1 MYLIKRGGVIN
12 QNSNTA
18 YGGENSYC
26 PGGPTVAGG
35 CSVTYSG
42 NTGTTGSSNP
52 ANNPGGSYESSNP
65 GGGGVIPGL
74 PGSTLS
80 GQTVYSAEKLNP
92 YTPASILELGW
103 VEANEYYIIAAVVA
117 VIVIIVIVA
126 VGRA

>member
-1 MYLIKRGGVIN
+1 MVRLIYSGGAIT
-12 QNSNTA
+12 QNSDTSF
-18 YGGENSYC
+18 GGENSYC
-26 PGGPTVAGG
+26 PGGPTVQGG
-35 CSVTYSG
+35 CAVTYSG

-80 GQTVYSAEKLNP
+80 GQDVYSAEQLNP

-103 VEANEYYIIAAVVA
+103 IEANEYYIIAAVVVV
-117 VIVIIVIVA
+117 VILIIVA

>member
-1 MYLIKRGGVIN
+1 MDLIHGGGVIN
-12 QNSNTA
+12 SNSNTSF
-18 YGGENSYC
+18 GGENSYC

-65 GGGGVIPGL
+65 GGGGNIPGG

-80 GQTVYSAEKLNP
+80 GQTVYQAETLNP
-92 YTPASILELGW
+92 YTPTGTLALGW
-103 VEANEYYIIAAVVA
+103 LEAYWWIVLLVVA
-117 VIVIIVIVA
+117 LLIGVVWA
-126 VGRA
+126 LGG